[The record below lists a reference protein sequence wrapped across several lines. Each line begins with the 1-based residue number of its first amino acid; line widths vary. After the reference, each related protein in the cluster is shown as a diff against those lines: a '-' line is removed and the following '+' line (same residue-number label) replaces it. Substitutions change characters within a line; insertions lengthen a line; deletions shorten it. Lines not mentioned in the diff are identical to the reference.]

1 MPPLTRRGVGVLG
14 TLFPKVGLPSNTCA
28 NLCGARWRVA
38 ARREP
43 TAGCGKSCRAISIC
57 DLGFSRLYG
66 YSLRARAR
74 AHAWFFLHIF
84 KIWVLL
90 LRVERARA
98 RGQEWCFRHFP
109 SVVRSPVVSLACARA
124 CAHAVFLV
132 LCVVYCSL
140 QCALSVS

>member
-1 MPPLTRRGVGVLG
+1 MPPPTRCHDGVLG

-28 NLCGARWRVA
+28 NLCGVRRRAT

-43 TAGCGKSCRAISIC
+43 TVGALIALAHKYMGI
-57 DLGFSRLYG
+57 GFSRLYG

-98 RGQEWCFRHFP
+98 RAQEWCFRHFP
-109 SVVRSPVVSLACARA
+109 IVVRSSVVSLACARA

-132 LCVVYCSL
+132 LCLVYCSL
-140 QCALSVS
+140 QCALAVS